1 MILPIVAVILGLVV
15 LVWSADKFVDG
26 AVGIAKFCGMSTLLI
41 GMVIVGFG
49 TSAPEMVVS
58 ALSAMQGNPELALG
72 NAYGSNIANIAL
84 ILGVTA
90 VIMPVLVKRDALKR
104 DLPVL
109 LVVTALTIGLLL
121 DGDVSRMD
129 GVILLLVFAAVMG
142 FNIWSELHSKKK
154 AAGEVVSDSAESE
167 TAVEQESAEPAAEH
181 VSLGKSIF
189 WLVLGLALLVLSSRA
204 LVWGACDIARAL
216 GVSDL
221 LIGLTIVAVGTSLPE
236 LASSIVAARKGEDD
250 LAFGNIVGS
259 NLFNTLAVVG
269 IAATIAPM
277 QSFDANVL
285 VRDLPVM
292 AVLTVLLLLFGL
304 PTRISKIGPDGKR
317 IGRINHIE
325 GAVFLTAYI
334 GYLVFLIVQAM
345 H

>member
-1 MILPIVAVILGLVV
+1 MILPIVAVIVGLVV

-26 AVGIAKFCGMSTLLI
+26 AVGVARFCGMSTLLI
-41 GMVIVGFG
+41 GMVVVGFG

-90 VIMPVLVKRDALKR
+90 VIMPVLVKREALKR
-104 DLPVL
+104 DLPIL
-109 LVVTALTIGLLL
+109 LAVTALTIVLLV
-121 DGDVSRMD
+121 DGGVSRLD
-129 GVILLLVFAAVMG
+129 GVILLLVFAGVMG
-142 FNIWSELHSKKK
+142 FNIWSELRSKK
-154 AAGEVVSDSAESE
+154 AAGNATDAADDASEDGAES
-167 TAVEQESAEPAAEH
+167 A
-181 VSLGKSIF
+181 SLGKSIF
-189 WLVLGLALLVLSSRA
+189 WLVLGLVLLVVSSRA

-304 PTRISKIGPDGKR
+304 PTRISKIGKDGRR

-325 GAVFLTAYI
+325 GAVFLVAYI
-334 GYLVFLIVQAM
+334 GYLAFLIIQAL

>member
-1 MILPIVAVILGLVV
+1 MLLPIIAVILGLAV

-26 AVGIAKFCGMSTLLI
+26 AVGVAKFCGMSTLLI

-58 ALSAMQGNPELALG
+58 AISAMQDAPELALG

-90 VIMPVLVKRDALKR
+90 AISPVIVVRKALKR

-109 LVVTALTIGLLL
+109 IAVTVLAVILDL
-121 DGDVSRMD
+121 DGAIGRID
-129 GVILLLVFAAVMG
+129 GIVLLLVFAGVMG
-142 FNIWSELHSKKK
+142 FNIVSEIRQKHKVGHVEDSEESSKD
-154 AAGEVVSDSAESE
+154 VL
-167 TAVEQESAEPAAEH
+167 
-181 VSLGKSIF
+181 LGKSLL
-189 WLVLGLALLVLSSRA
+189 WLLLGLALLVASSRA
-204 LVWGACDIARAL
+204 LVWGAVAIARAL

-236 LASSIVAARKGEDD
+236 LASSIAAARKGEDD
-250 LAFGNIVGS
+250 LAFGNIIGS

-277 QSFDANVL
+277 DSFEASVL
-285 VRDLPVM
+285 SRDMPVM
-292 AVLTVLLLLFGL
+292 AVLTILLLLFGL
-304 PTRISKIGPDGKR
+304 PVRKKRIDAGGHR
-317 IGRINHIE
+317 IGRINRIE
-325 GAVFLTAYI
+325 GATFLAIYVGYI
-334 GYLVFLIVQAM
+334 AFLIAQAM
-345 H
+345 